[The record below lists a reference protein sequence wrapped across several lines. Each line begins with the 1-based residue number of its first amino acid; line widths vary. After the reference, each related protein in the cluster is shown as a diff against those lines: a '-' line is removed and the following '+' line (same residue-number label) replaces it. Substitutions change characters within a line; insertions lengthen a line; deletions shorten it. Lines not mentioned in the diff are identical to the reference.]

1 MSHARQDTS
10 KAEPNL
16 TSLLDV
22 VLQLIMF
29 FLMCAN
35 FVSTQVNENIKL
47 PVMQSARPADKKE
60 TDLLFLNMRPD
71 GTLEVVGKDPMKEP
85 ARIKTFLRNQFDDT
99 KRALLKEKEN
109 QVNTVVVIRADEN
122 AEYKKVY
129 ELLRWCKDVG
139 YRRFQVRAKSR
150 SDS

>member
-1 MSHARQDTS
+1 MSHASTDNT

-29 FLMCAN
+29 FLMCAS

-47 PVMQSARPADKKE
+47 PVMQSARPADKKD
-60 TDLLFLNMRPD
+60 TDLLFLNMKPD
-71 GTLEVVGKDPMKEP
+71 GTVEVVLDSPKRTP
-85 ARIKTFLRNQFDDT
+85 AEIKNYLRDRFADT
-99 KRALLKEKEN
+99 KRALEKTKE
-109 QVNTVVVIRADEN
+109 QVVNTVVVIRADEN

-129 ELLRWCKDVG
+129 ELMRWSKDAG
-139 YRRFQVRAKSR
+139 FRRFQVRAKSR
-150 SDS
+150 SEA

>member
-1 MSHARQDTS
+1 MSHASTDTS

-60 TDLLFLNMRPD
+60 TDLLFLNLKPD
-71 GTLEVVGKDPMKEP
+71 GTMEVVGENPKKNAAE
-85 ARIKTFLRNQFDDT
+85 IKSYLRKQFADT
-99 KRALLKEKEN
+99 KRTLVKETDA
-109 QVNTVVVIRADEN
+109 VNTIVVIRGDRD

-129 ELLRWCKDVG
+129 ELLRWSKDAG

-150 SDS
+150 SES